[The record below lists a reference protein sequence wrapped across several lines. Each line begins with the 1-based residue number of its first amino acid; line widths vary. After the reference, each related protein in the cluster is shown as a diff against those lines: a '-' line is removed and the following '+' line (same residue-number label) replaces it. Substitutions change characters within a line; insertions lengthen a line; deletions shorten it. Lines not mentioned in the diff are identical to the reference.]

1 MINAYI
7 IARTSGVKDISIA
20 KLDRDLAEIIIFNKE
35 KRK

>member
-7 IARTSGVKDISIA
+7 IARSSTVKDITIA
-20 KLDRDLAEIIIFNKE
+20 KLDRDLAEIIKFNKE